1 MSMSRRNDP
10 TALMW
15 AQACEIL
22 AQADRMHQQF
32 FRLTS
37 QARTQATWQP
47 PADVFESEQEV
58 LVVVALPGVSPDRV
72 EVTTEPG
79 ALSVRAE
86 RPHPFRG
93 SGVAVRQV
101 EIPYGYFERRIELPA
116 APLDLVS
123 HELNNGCLMLRFR
136 KRGARNP

>member
-1 MSMSRRNDP
+1 MPRRNDP

-32 FRLTS
+32 FRLAT

-47 PADVFESEQEV
+47 PADVFETDHEI
-58 LVVVALPGVSPDRV
+58 LIVVALPGVDPARV
-72 EVTTEPG
+72 EVSSEPG
-79 ALSVRAE
+79 AIVVRAE
-86 RPHPFRG
+86 RPHPFRRAG
-93 SGVAVRQV
+93 AAVRQV

-116 APLDLVS
+116 MPLEVTAN
-123 HELNNGCLMLRFR
+123 ELNHGCLMLRLR
-136 KRGARNP
+136 KPA

>member
-1 MSMSRRNDP
+1 MPRRDDA

-32 FRLTS
+32 FRLAS

-47 PADVFESEQEV
+47 PVDVFETEREV
-58 LVVVALPGVSPDRV
+58 LVVVALPGVDAQRV
-72 EVTTEPG
+72 EVSSEAG
-79 ALSVRAE
+79 GIVVRAE

-93 SGVAVRQV
+93 AGASVRQV
-101 EIPYGYFERRIELPA
+101 EIPYGYFERRIELPPIA
-116 APLDLVS
+116 L
-123 HELNNGCLMLRFR
+123 ELTSNELANGCLMLRLR
-136 KRGARNP
+136 KREQRTP

>member
-1 MSMSRRNDP
+1 MSRRNDP

-37 QARTQATWQP
+37 QGRTQATWEP
-47 PADVFESEQEV
+47 PADVFETEREI
-58 LVVVALPGVSPDRV
+58 LIVVALPGVDPQRV
-72 EVTTEPG
+72 EVSSEAG
-79 ALSVRAE
+79 AIVVRAE

-116 APLDLVS
+116 VPLDLVT
-123 HELNNGCLMLRFR
+123 HELNNGCLMLRLR
-136 KRGARNP
+136 KRGQRNP

>member
-1 MSMSRRNDP
+1 MSRRSDP

-37 QARTQATWQP
+37 QGRTQATWAP
-47 PADVFESEQEV
+47 PADVFEDEDEV
-58 LVVVALPGVSPDRV
+58 LVVVALPGVAPERV
-72 EVTTEPG
+72 QVASEGGDLV
-79 ALSVRAE
+79 VRAE

-93 SGVAVRQV
+93 PRHAVRQV
-101 EIPYGYFERRIELPA
+101 EIPYGYFERRIALPPGTLELT
-116 APLDLVS
+116 S
-123 HELNNGCLMLRFR
+123 HELINGCLMLRLR
-136 KRGARNP
+136 KQR

>member
-1 MSMSRRNDP
+1 
-10 TALMW
+10 MW

-32 FRLTS
+32 FRLAS
-37 QARTQATWQP
+37 QARTQATWAP
-47 PADVFESEQEV
+47 PADVFETEREL
-58 LVVVALPGVSPDRV
+58 LVVVALPGVAPQRV
-72 EVTTEPG
+72 EVSSESG
-79 ALSVRAE
+79 AIVVRAE

-93 SGVAVRQV
+93 SGASVRQV

-116 APLDLVS
+116 GPLELTS
-123 HELNNGCLMLRFR
+123 HELNNGCLMLRLR

>member
-1 MSMSRRNDP
+1 MSRRNDP

-32 FRLTS
+32 FRLTT

-47 PADVFESEQEV
+47 PVDVFETEREI
-58 LVVVALPGVSPDRV
+58 LICVALPGVDAGRV
-72 EVTTEPG
+72 QVASEPG
-79 ALSVRAE
+79 ALVVRAE

-93 SGVAVRQV
+93 AGAAVRQV
-101 EIPYGYFERRIELPA
+101 EIPYGYFERRIELPPG
-116 APLDLVS
+116 PLEVVTN
-123 HELNNGCLMLRFR
+123 ELNNGCLMLRLR
-136 KRGARNP
+136 KRGQRTP

>member
-1 MSMSRRNDP
+1 MSRRNDP

-37 QARTQATWQP
+37 QARTQATWEP
-47 PADVFESEQEV
+47 PADVFESESEI
-58 LVVVALPGVSPDRV
+58 LIVVALPGVAADRV
-72 EVTTEPG
+72 DVSSEGG
-79 ALSVRAE
+79 ALLIRAE

-93 SGVAVRQV
+93 SALAVRQV
-101 EIPYGYFERRIELPA
+101 EIPYGYFERRIALP
-116 APLDLVS
+116 PVTLELVS
-123 HELNNGCLMLRFR
+123 HELNDGCLMLRLR

>member
-1 MSMSRRNDP
+1 MSRRNDP

-47 PADVFESEQEV
+47 PADVFETENEI
-58 LVVVALPGVSPDRV
+58 LVVVALPGVDPGRV
-72 EVTTEPG
+72 EVSSEGST
-79 ALSVRAE
+79 LVVRAE

-93 SGVAVRQV
+93 SGASIRQV
-101 EIPYGYFERRIELPA
+101 EIPYGYFERHIALPSVPLELA
-116 APLDLVS
+116 S
-123 HELNNGCLMLRFR
+123 HELNNGCLMLRLR
-136 KRGARNP
+136 KGGRRTP

>member
-1 MSMSRRNDP
+1 MSRRNDP

-37 QARTQATWQP
+37 QARTQATWEP
-47 PADVFESEQEV
+47 PADVFESEHEI
-58 LVVVALPGVSPDRV
+58 LVVVALPGVAADRV
-72 EVTTEPG
+72 DVSSEG
-79 ALSVRAE
+79 NALLVRAE

-93 SGVAVRQV
+93 SGLAVRQV
-101 EIPYGYFERRIELPA
+101 EIPYGYFERRIALPPV
-116 APLDLVS
+116 PLELVS
-123 HELNNGCLMLRFR
+123 HELNDGCLMLRLR

>member
-1 MSMSRRNDP
+1 MSRRNDP

-37 QARTQATWQP
+37 QARTQATWEP
-47 PADVFESEQEV
+47 PADVFESERE
-58 LVVVALPGVSPDRV
+58 LLIVVALPGVSPERV
-72 EVTTEPG
+72 EVSSEAG
-79 ALSVRAE
+79 AILVRAE

-93 SGVAVRQV
+93 SGLAVRQV
-101 EIPYGYFERRIELPA
+101 EIPYGYFERRIALPPV
-116 APLDLVS
+116 PLELVS
-123 HELNNGCLMLRFR
+123 HELNDGCLMLRLR

>member
-1 MSMSRRNDP
+1 MSRRNDP

-47 PADVFESEQEV
+47 PVDVFETDGEV
-58 LVVVALPGVSPDRV
+58 LVVVALPGVDPQRV
-72 EVTTEPG
+72 EVSSDGG
-79 ALSVRAE
+79 ALLVRAE

-93 SGVAVRQV
+93 SGASVRQV
-101 EIPYGYFERRIELPA
+101 EIPYGYFERRIELPTV
-116 APLDLVS
+116 PLELTS
-123 HELNNGCLMLRFR
+123 HELQNGCLMLRLR
-136 KRGARNP
+136 KRGQRTP

>member
-1 MSMSRRNDP
+1 MPRRNDP

-47 PADVFESEQEV
+47 PADVFETEREI
-58 LVVVALPGVSPDRV
+58 LVVVALPGVDPERV
-72 EVTTEPG
+72 EVSSE
-79 ALSVRAE
+79 ANAIVVRAE
-86 RPHPFRG
+86 RAHPFRG
-93 SGVAVRQV
+93 AGAAVRQV

-116 APLDLVS
+116 VPLELAS
-123 HELNNGCLMLRFR
+123 NELNNGCLMLRLR
-136 KRGARNP
+136 KRGQRTP

>member
-1 MSMSRRNDP
+1 MSRRNDP

-47 PADVFESEQEV
+47 PADVFETDREV
-58 LVVVALPGVSPDRV
+58 LVVVALPGVDPQRV
-72 EVTTEPG
+72 EVTSDGG
-79 ALSVRAE
+79 ALLVRAE

-93 SGVAVRQV
+93 SGASVRQV
-101 EIPYGYFERRIELPA
+101 EIPYGYFERRVALPDVRLEAVSRELT
-116 APLDLVS
+116 
-123 HELNNGCLMLRFR
+123 HCCLILRLR
-136 KRGARNP
+136 KIG

>member
-1 MSMSRRNDP
+1 MSRRNDP

-37 QARTQATWQP
+37 QARTQATWEP
-47 PADVFESEQEV
+47 PADVFETGDEI
-58 LVVVALPGVSPDRV
+58 LIVVALPGVDAGRMEV
-72 EVTTEPG
+72 ETVPG
-79 ALSVRAE
+79 AIVVRAE

-93 SGVAVRQV
+93 TGATVRQV
-101 EIPYGYFERRIELPA
+101 EIPYGYFERRIALPA
-116 APLDLVS
+116 APLELAS
-123 HELNNGCLMLRFR
+123 HELNNGCLMLRLR
-136 KRGARNP
+136 KRGQRTP